1 MEAIHQKVG
10 RDHLCRRCCSFAA
23 FDLRLVSPRLVM
35 PSLPD
40 PPSRGETSWTPF
52 RQAEKH
58 FKNRSTPRFPGL
70 HGRGVLDLSR
80 PELEGDDEVWLAGWW
95 CPDSGDSPSLVNE
108 RRRRMRAWKGKERD
122 RGERPESSLGGLR
135 RLELSDG
142 REAWVVAEGK

>member
-1 MEAIHQKVG
+1 
-10 RDHLCRRCCSFAA
+10 
-23 FDLRLVSPRLVM
+23 M

-58 FKNRSTPRFPGL
+58 FKNRSTPRYPSLLGWGL
-70 HGRGVLDLSR
+70 LDLSR

-95 CPDSGDSPSLVNE
+95 CDDSAGDSVSLGNE

-122 RGERPESSLGGLR
+122 RGERPETDLGGLR

-142 REAWVVAEGK
+142 REAWVVAEGT